1 MALELVADY
10 RSLHPLVRMEIHRE
24 ICEPWYN
31 GEFEEL
37 SYVNAV
43 EAVELSW
50 VAECIELSTLLSIEK
65 PRPSFAVL
73 RVMQRIDRNNVLRN
87 RLFRLVTACGYSHV
101 PESELRVEIRPTGL
115 YLISS

>member
-10 RSLHPLVRMEIHRE
+10 RNLHPLVRMEIHRE
-24 ICEPWYN
+24 ICDPWHS

-37 SYVNAV
+37 SYERAV
-43 EAVELSW
+43 EAVELAW
-50 VAECIELSTLLSIEK
+50 VAECIELSTLLSIDK
-65 PRPSFAVL
+65 PKPTFATL
-73 RVMQRIDRNNVLRN
+73 RVMQRIDQNNVLRN

-101 PESELRVEIRPTGL
+101 PETELRVEIRPTGL